1 MLKRFDNPHVL
12 VVQDDDPVNVYDPI
26 KFVDLLNQEII
37 SYNAEHVNLGS
48 PAQVYFNAMQA
59 DDKWIDKFKAARLEM
74 AKQIEARIPS
84 VLKSNNCEVWLL
96 DGAYFLNTFKN
107 SQSLPPKKFNAIMRS
122 DAVAIIKAMEY
133 CNQKNLKTMKKN
145 GFDMTRYNE
154 LTEYAKRKMAEN
166 ERNRK
171 Y

>member
-1 MLKRFDNPHVL
+1 
-12 VVQDDDPVNVYDPI
+12 
-26 KFVDLLNQEII
+26 
-37 SYNAEHVNLGS
+37 
-48 PAQVYFNAMQA
+48 
-59 DDKWIDKFKAARLEM
+59 
-74 AKQIEARIPS
+74 
-84 VLKSNNCEVWLL
+84 
-96 DGAYFLNTFKN
+96 
-107 SQSLPPKKFNAIMRS
+107 MRS